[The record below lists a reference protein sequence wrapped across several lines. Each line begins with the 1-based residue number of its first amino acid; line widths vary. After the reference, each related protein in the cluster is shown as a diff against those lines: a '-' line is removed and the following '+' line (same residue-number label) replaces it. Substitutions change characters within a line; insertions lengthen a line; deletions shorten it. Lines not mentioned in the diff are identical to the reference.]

1 MDDID
6 SNKQN
11 TLAEALSKIETL
23 TAENTKLSSDLA
35 NATSRILEL
44 EAELDAEKAAHN
56 SAKES
61 LAALE
66 AKHRDI
72 DKEVSA
78 RVAEVAAENGVAPV
92 ESVPNGGDD
101 ESLEDLAKRI
111 DSANGIEKAK
121 IIESNYDK
129 IMSALK
135 GVC

>member
-11 TLAEALSKIETL
+11 TLTEALAKIETL
-23 TAENTKLSSDLA
+23 TAENTKLGSDLVAA
-35 NATSRILEL
+35 NTHASEL
-44 EAELDAEKAAHN
+44 EAELNAEKTAHN

-78 RVAEVAAENGVAPV
+78 KSPKLRLKTALRPWSPFRTAATMNLSKTLLIA
-92 ESVPNGGDD
+92 
-101 ESLEDLAKRI
+101 
-111 DSANGIEKAK
+111 
-121 IIESNYDK
+121 
-129 IMSALK
+129 
-135 GVC
+135 